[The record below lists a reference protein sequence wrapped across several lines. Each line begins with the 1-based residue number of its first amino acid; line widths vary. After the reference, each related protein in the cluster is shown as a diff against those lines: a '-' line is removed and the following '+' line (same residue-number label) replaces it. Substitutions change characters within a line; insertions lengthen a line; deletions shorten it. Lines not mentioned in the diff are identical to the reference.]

1 MPRRSAWHTCACG
14 RVAAIPAIVLL
25 LALFAAAFLSGC
37 AAQPDRPFYRV
48 DAGSNLSLHCT
59 APQATA
65 TIMAENASWTLEAIR
80 FHNIDTEIY
89 ALLAVPQS
97 PRAAIVFAEGAG
109 VRKEAHRDRALWYA
123 ERGIAFMVLDIRGNG
138 GETAGR
144 PLDLEDDYRR
154 YVRGEWP
161 EYYKIVCDLCSAR
174 MLLDERFQVPVYAM
188 GSSNGGRYAAIAAS
202 LDEQFAGYIGVST
215 SGFGLAGTGYSGDAR
230 SFLLSVD
237 PDHAIGRI
245 SPRPVHL
252 YHAPADPIIPI
263 DAALATYRYAGDPK
277 TFYNFSGG
285 HGLNSEVD
293 GNIAESV

>member
-1 MPRRSAWHTCACG
+1 
-14 RVAAIPAIVLL
+14 
-25 LALFAAAFLSGC
+25 
-37 AAQPDRPFYRV
+37 V
-48 DAGSNLSLHCT
+48 DAGGNLSLHCT
-59 APQATA
+59 APRATA
-65 TIMAENASWTLEAIR
+65 TILAENASYTLEKLR
-80 FHNIDTEIY
+80 FWNIDEEIY
-89 ALLAVPQS
+89 ALLAVPQN

-109 VRKEAHRDRALWYA
+109 VKKEAHRDRAAWYA
-123 ERGIAFMVLDIRGNG
+123 ERGIAFLVLDIRGNG

-144 PLDLEDDYRR
+144 PLDFEDDYRR

-202 LDEQFAGYIGVST
+202 LDERFAGYIGVST

-237 PDHAIGRI
+237 PDHAIRRI
-245 SPRPVHL
+245 SPRPVRL
-252 YHAPADPIIPI
+252 YHDPADSIIPI

-277 TFYNFSGG
+277 TFCNFSGG
-285 HGLNSEVD
+285 HGLNLEVD
-293 GNIAESV
+293 NRIAESI